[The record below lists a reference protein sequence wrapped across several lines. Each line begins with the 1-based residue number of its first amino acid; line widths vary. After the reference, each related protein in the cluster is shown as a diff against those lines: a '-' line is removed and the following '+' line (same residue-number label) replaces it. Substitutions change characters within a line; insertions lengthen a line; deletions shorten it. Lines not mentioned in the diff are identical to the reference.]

1 MTLPARRPGR
11 SFLILGAAAALLT
24 AGTLAVAQQPQAAPA
39 PAAGAAPAA
48 TPAKPA
54 KPAAGQSADKP
65 AKAEGDKAA
74 TSYSLGVIMG
84 AQLRK
89 AGVHPSDV
97 SSERLTAGFRDA
109 LNGKVTLGENDQNN
123 VNKLL
128 HGAYDASIDTNHR
141 AAAKFLAENGKK
153 PGVITTASGLEYKVI
168 TPGSGDSPKPSD
180 EATVNYRGSLLD
192 GTEFD
197 SSYTRGKPATFG
209 VGRVIPGWTEALQLM
224 KPGSKYQLWIP
235 PQLAYDT
242 RPPQGAPIPPGA
254 MLVFDVELISVK
266 APAAPAA
273 PSAIAPPAPAQPK

>member
-1 MTLPARRPGR
+1 MTSPARRPGR
-11 SFLILGAAAALLT
+11 SFLILGTAAALLT

-54 KPAAGQSADKP
+54 KPADQSAAKP

-89 AGVHPSDV
+89 AGVHPGDV

-109 LNGKVTLGENDQNN
+109 LNGKATLGENDQNN

-128 HGAYDASIDTNHR
+128 HSAYDASVDTNHR

-153 PGVITTASGLEYKVI
+153 PGVITTASGLEYKVV

-197 SSYTRGKPATFG
+197 SSYKRGKPATFG
-209 VGRVIPGWTEALQLM
+209 VGHVIAGWTEALQLM

-235 PQLAYDT
+235 PQLAYDA

-266 APAAPAA
+266 TPSAAPAA
-273 PSAIAPPAPAQPK
+273 AVPPAPAAAQPK

>member
-11 SFLILGAAAALLT
+11 SFLILGAAAALFT

-54 KPAAGQSADKP
+54 KPAAEPSAAKP

-89 AGVHPSDV
+89 AGVHPADI

-109 LNGKVTLGENDQNN
+109 LYGKATLGQNDQANLT
-123 VNKLL
+123 KLL
-128 HGAYDASIDTNHR
+128 HGAYDASVDTNHR

-197 SSYTRGKPATFG
+197 SSYKRGKPATFG
-209 VGRVIPGWTEALQLM
+209 VGQRDPGLDRGAAADEAGLQVPAVDSAAARLRCAAAA
-224 KPGSKYQLWIP
+224 GRAHSAGRDAGVRRRAHQREG
-235 PQLAYDT
+235 T
-242 RPPQGAPIPPGA
+242 GAA
-254 MLVFDVELISVK
+254 R
-266 APAAPAA
+266 
-273 PSAIAPPAPAQPK
+273 QPRLP

>member
-11 SFLILGAAAALLT
+11 SFLILGAAAALFT

-54 KPAAGQSADKP
+54 KPAAEPSAAKP

-84 AQLRK
+84 AQLRQ
-89 AGVHPSDV
+89 AGVHPADI

-109 LNGKVTLGENDQNN
+109 LSGKATLGPNDQANLT
-123 VNKLL
+123 KLL
-128 HGAYDASIDTNHR
+128 HGAHDASVDTNHR
-141 AAAKFLAENGKK
+141 AAAKFLADNGKK

-197 SSYTRGKPATFG
+197 SSYKRGKPATFG
-209 VGRVIPGWTEALQLM
+209 VGQVIPGWTEALQLM

-235 PQLAYDT
+235 PQLAYDA

-266 APAAPAA
+266 APAPPAT

>member
-1 MTLPARRPGR
+1 
-11 SFLILGAAAALLT
+11 
-24 AGTLAVAQQPQAAPA
+24 LAVAQQPQAAPA

-54 KPAAGQSADKP
+54 KPADQGGDKP

-109 LNGKVTLGENDQNN
+109 LDGKATLGEKDQDN

-128 HGAYDASIDTNHR
+128 HGAYDASVETNHR

-153 PGVITTASGLEYKVI
+153 PGVITTASGLEYKVVS
-168 TPGSGDSPKPSD
+168 PGSGDSPKPSD

-197 SSYTRGKPATFG
+197 SSYKRGKPATFG
-209 VGRVIPGWTEALQLM
+209 VGHVIPGWTEALQLM

-235 PQLAYDT
+235 PQLAYDV